1 MNRDRRNLNRWPRV
15 AIATVVAV
23 AIPVVIVAQQ
33 LPSPGPTP
41 PPSRLPQVAQE
52 EGRPPARQPQRGLPS
67 PELAP
72 PRVEPRDPTVAGPET
87 RRFLDPPS
95 GASSAVPTIALR
107 GQIVLTTGQA
117 AAILDVAGRYYTVEE
132 GSTVNVPGTIPFTVT
147 RLTPYEAK
155 VRVEG
160 GEPELSLR

>member
-1 MNRDRRNLNRWPRV
+1 MNTSRKLLNRWPRAALAAVV
-15 AIATVVAV
+15 AI

-33 LPSPGPTP
+33 LPGPGPTP
-41 PPSRLPQVAQE
+41 PPSRLPQVAQDPS
-52 EGRPPARQPQRGLPS
+52 RPPARSPQREAPS

-72 PRVEPRDPTVAGPET
+72 PRGEPRDPTVAGPET

-95 GASSAVPTIALR
+95 GGTTTVPPIALR
-107 GQIVLTTGQA
+107 GQIVLPTGQA
-117 AAILDVAGRYYTVEE
+117 AAILDVSGRYYTVEE
-132 GSTVNVPGTIPFTVT
+132 GSTVNVPGAVPFTVT